1 MSDYI
6 LREIK
11 KSLDRPTR
19 EEVLN
24 RLRERPVRRLKRQ
37 PATVLAAERN
47 AR

>member
-6 LREIK
+6 LREVK

-19 EEVLN
+19 EEVLD

-37 PATVLAAERN
+37 PAAVIAAERS